1 MVGIFFSVRFLHI
14 CTAVIYWCTLSLC
27 ASRSTSASPS
37 RLSLHSYSAFMI
49 RGNPKLGVLGL
60 TTVRINYVHWLR
72 WHRLHHPWALRGV
85 HCNYASRGV
94 LFYLSLVTATSVLCA
109 PRSTFP
115 AGHSRRLM
123 EYLSAVQCTSL
134 SSGPAGHSAF
144 QGASDVT
151 ATSPHDVHCNYALRG
166 VLFCLY
172 LSGAYDF
179 SVTGYDIT
187 GASSPHLR

>member
-14 CTAVIYWCTLSLC
+14 CTAVIYWRTLSLC

-115 AGHSRRLM
+115 AGHLYLHRLQSQEHHDILSLAM
-123 EYLSAVQCTSL
+123 VTSCLSASR
-134 SSGPAGHSAF
+134 
-144 QGASDVT
+144 
-151 ATSPHDVHCNYALRG
+151 SP
-166 VLFCLY
+166 
-172 LSGAYDF
+172 
-179 SVTGYDIT
+179 
-187 GASSPHLR
+187 SPPP